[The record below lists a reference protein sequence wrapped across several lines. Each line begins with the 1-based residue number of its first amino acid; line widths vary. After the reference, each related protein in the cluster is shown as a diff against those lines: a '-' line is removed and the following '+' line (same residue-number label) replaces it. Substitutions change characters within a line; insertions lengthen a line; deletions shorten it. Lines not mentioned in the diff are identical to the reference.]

1 MGWDVAIERAR
12 SSIIPKTYD
21 ALARYGYLQDLRRE
35 VRKAKEEVVRKLDFY
50 IEELRK
56 SVERIGGRFYLAG
69 DGKEAADTAAKIVGR
84 GKVVVMG
91 KNNVASETKLRQRL
105 EEEGNE
111 VWDAGVGG
119 QGVGARNAHV
129 GLYEL
134 LPEEIPNP
142 LRYGHRVGRHCDP
155 QLFPE

>member
-91 KNNVASETKLRQRL
+91 KNNVASETKLHKRL

-111 VWDAGVGG
+111 VWETDL
-119 QGVGARNAHV
+119 GAFLVQLSGEEGSHITAPAIHLTRERAA
-129 GLYEL
+129 EL
-134 LPEEIPNP
+134 
-142 LRYGHRVGRHCDP
+142 
-155 QLFPE
+155 